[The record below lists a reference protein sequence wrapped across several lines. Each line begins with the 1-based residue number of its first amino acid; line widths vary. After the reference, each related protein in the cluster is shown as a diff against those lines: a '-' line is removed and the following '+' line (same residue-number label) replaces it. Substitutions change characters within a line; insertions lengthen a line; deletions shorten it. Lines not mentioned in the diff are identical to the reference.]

1 MSTIRS
7 VRARAPVTIEHSL
20 KSVGPRRPTVITIG
34 TFDGVHRG
42 HLHLLRTTIER
53 ADRIGAQSAVLTFEP
68 IPMMVL
74 RPDRFLGRI
83 CSAEEKVRLL
93 AASGVDIVDIL
104 SFDREFSLQ
113 TPEEFLARVMAKFD
127 LKEIVV
133 GEDFSL
139 GKDRAGNVE
148 KLTELGQTFGFSV
161 TPLTRIGAD
170 DESISSTEIRESILA
185 GDVARAATLLG
196 RFFHVEGV
204 VVHGAHFGRKIG
216 YPTANIDPPADHVPL
231 ADGIYASRCW
241 LPDEDAPRDSMT
253 YVGTRPTVNSG
264 PRAIETNILD
274 FHGDLYGRKLR
285 VDLVERLRPDEN
297 FPSLEELI
305 AQLARDEAHTRAVL
319 ARLA

>member
-1 MSTIRS
+1 
-7 VRARAPVTIEHSL
+7 
-20 KSVGPRRPTVITIG
+20 
-34 TFDGVHRG
+34 
-42 HLHLLRTTIER
+42 LLRTTIER
-53 ADRIGAQSAVLTFEP
+53 ARMIGAQSAVLTFEP

-83 CSAEEKVRLL
+83 CSAEEKIRLL
-93 AASGVDIVDIL
+93 AETGVDLVDIL

-113 TPEEFLARVMAKFD
+113 TPEEFLARVMAKFA

-148 KLTELGQTFGFSV
+148 KLTELGATFGFAV
-161 TPLTRIGAD
+161 TPLTRIGNV

-185 GDVARAATLLG
+185 GDVTRAAQLLG
-196 RFFHVEGV
+196 RYFHVEGV

-231 ADGIYASRCW
+231 ADGIYASLCW
-241 LPDEDAPRDSMT
+241 LPGEDAPRNAMT

-264 PRAIETNILD
+264 PRAIETNVLD
-274 FHGDLYGRKLR
+274 FSGDLYGRRLK
-285 VDLVERLRPDEN
+285 VELVQRLRPDEN
-297 FPSLEELI
+297 FPSLEEMI
-305 AQLARDEAHTRAVL
+305 EQLGRDETMARAVL
-319 ARLA
+319 SNRA